1 MAASRIT
8 CPHVSLIT
16 LSGDLH
22 MAGAEAMF
30 DGERVVSFFSGE
42 REFLFNNFV
51 LQEWE
56 LRRNPAS
63 AILLHDSIRVFLTLS
78 DL

>member
-1 MAASRIT
+1 MSASRIT
-8 CPHVSLIT
+8 YPRVSLIT
-16 LSGDLH
+16 LSDDLH
-22 MAGAEAMF
+22 MAGAEAIF
-30 DGERVVSFFSGE
+30 DGERVSFFSGE

-63 AILLHDSIRVFLTLS
+63 AILLHDSVRVFLTLS